1 MSLPLP
7 WVERI
12 FQKLTLNFGRDFTSR
27 WEGVP
32 LDEVKSDWAFEL
44 RGFQQNPAAIKHG
57 IETTINGKPPTAQ
70 EFKAACLRY
79 ESPTVLIANAP
90 ASAEVVQE
98 QIRRSRVLVNH
109 STGNKDWA
117 HRLKARADVG
127 EILTAYQK
135 MCYREALKIQ

>member
-57 IETTINGKPPTAQ
+57 IETTINGKHAVKSVKGAFEKSPLGTASD
-70 EFKAACLRY
+70 A
-79 ESPTVLIANAP
+79 V
-90 ASAEVVQE
+90 
-98 QIRRSRVLVNH
+98 
-109 STGNKDWA
+109 
-117 HRLKARADVG
+117 
-127 EILTAYQK
+127 
-135 MCYREALKIQ
+135 